1 MVSCPE
7 CAKNQ
12 VKLAALPQYLHH
24 GAIVDGVDER
34 GEVGLLTRNILIRGA
49 VQNACYG
56 MAECAYI
63 PDNVDLFGGKSNDN
77 IELV

>member
-1 MVSCPE
+1 M
-7 CAKNQ
+7 
-12 VKLAALPQYLHH
+12 HH
-24 GAIVDGVDER
+24 GAVVDGVDER

-63 PDNVDLFGGKSNDN
+63 PDNVDLFGGMLIHRPTKLRNYDTN
-77 IELV
+77 T